1 MVVYQPWPRLR
12 INFDNDGAVF
22 VLYPWGAGGKFVIN
36 SLAVSARAVL
46 QDASLAEQ
54 QLNKELSTAQ
64 KKQIILDRLA
74 AEKNHWQDL
83 HFSVDALTGVN
94 ERCYIIEPPSTA
106 QYWPWNHFMSQL
118 SRTAIKWFADIHD
131 AGHLSAYLT
140 LWPNARVI
148 NMVNSKEFLEWRR
161 VNYNR
166 DLLQKFWQTI
176 RDPSWPIE
184 APETWNEFITLPND
198 IQKELLFVRHGD
210 IFQFIQHPEAQG
222 QYEHARLKHIAQV
235 CEGREVFEF
244 HTKCLLDTSQ
254 YLETI
259 ARCYSWT
266 GLYDFD
272 KTFLECYH
280 KQWLEKIQ
288 QVPI

>member
-1 MVVYQPWPRLR
+1 MVDYSYWPRQR
-12 INFDNDGAVF
+12 INFDNDSAVF

-46 QDASLAEQ
+46 QDAVLAQQ
-54 QLNKELSTAQ
+54 QLDRNLSVAE
-64 KKQIILDRLA
+64 KKTIILRRLSDEKDR
-74 AEKNHWQDL
+74 WQDL

-106 QYWPWNHFMSQL
+106 QYWPWNQFFHTLSQ
-118 SRTAIKWFADIHD
+118 TAIRWFTDIHD
-131 AGHLSAYLT
+131 AGHLAAYLAV
-140 LWPNARVI
+140 WPRARI
-148 NMVNSKEFLEWRR
+148 IRMRSTEKFTQWRR

-166 DLLQKFWQTI
+166 EALQHFWQAV
-176 RDPSWPIE
+176 RDASWPDA
-184 APETWNEFITLPND
+184 APETWQEFVQLPLD
-198 IQKELLFVRHGD
+198 IQKELLYCRHGD
-210 IFQFIQHPEAQG
+210 ILQFIQHPEAQR
-222 QYEHARLKHIAQV
+222 QLEQARQQQITQV
-235 CEGREVFEF
+235 CAQHEVFEF
-244 HTKCLLDTSQ
+244 NGECLLDTDQ

-259 ARCYSWT
+259 EQCYQWT

-272 KTFLECYH
+272 KVFLECYH